1 MVISIG
7 AFSAVDED
15 GFYLMLL
22 NTKKSIGIRTG
33 LFSLNQAEKG
43 KKGNGN
49 GYWKRI
55 VSSGTI
61 NLALIDKI
69 NENLSPK
76 NGYIKEYLSMMRD
89 NQDGKYNK
97 GRDHGAPVV
106 VNLGVHESEKGGQW
120 YFYQDQWKK
129 NSKDYSFAGFTSKS
143 KRTNPFD
150 SSSGVSW
157 MQWTHGESGF
167 DHKATID
174 PVNNKRGWSHG
185 DPRFFP
191 DGLAYTS
198 ANLYAAE
205 KELSGISDEA
215 MGMAS
220 AIINNRGS
228 LYRSVTGHR
237 YYGGANDSFS
247 KPIYYNKM
255 TKKQRGRMV
264 QALYDIFENAASNA
278 KGGIASGG
286 PAGLC
291 YAMAC
296 MVKAPE
302 SDQWFLSQTAYNKV
316 IKYSYVQCYKE
327 MWGSKGKSD
336 QEIKN
341 DLKKHIAK
349 NLAESIN
356 KVNGTNLSTSD
367 TKKIYDESSDYGSG
381 YSQYG
386 NVWYVSKYKVT
397 GVYPKEAYQVSTW
410 DAVTFRYAYNTSG
423 APGSKYYAKLL
434 KKAGVNTVDPTNPET
449 YSGTTTRLVWV
460 STGGDGKKKV
470 QNYTY
475 SEDLKGLIPDEI
487 KIDESKL
494 SENRR
499 LLLVRAANMVKSK
512 KWVYVYG
519 GRGRS
524 FKSKGDISEYSS
536 PLGSNSIT
544 AAVKNGSANWS
555 KKWFNKEF
563 VSNIFN
569 IPTAKDFY
577 DGKYFDYPIGGVDCS
592 GFVYY
597 VSKKVGFPLEW
608 TCASAVCSDQ
618 YHSTVSLSKVKCM
631 DLINSDGHV
640 VFYVAGNPSKGTW
653 YTVESEHGGTFVS
666 FRSQPANHL
675 GRRTIKSAGRIKVK
689 NTKNNKGIDD

>member
-106 VNLGVHESEKGGQW
+106 VNLGIHESEKGGQW

-157 MQWTHGESGF
+157 MQWTKGESGF

-316 IKYSYVQCYKE
+316 IKYNYVQCYKE

-460 STGGDGKKKV
+460 STGGNGKKKV

-512 KWVYVYG
+512 KWVYSWG
-519 GRGRS
+519 GTGQKANSAKEIAPESRTACQTIKINGVSHPAPKRT
-524 FKSKGDISEYSS
+524 KSYY
-536 PLGSNSIT
+536 
-544 AAVKNGSANWS
+544 
-555 KKWFNKEF
+555 
-563 VSNIFN
+563 
-569 IPTAKDFY
+569 IPVIDREKCRNFY
-577 DGKYFDYPIGGVDCS
+577 TQIVDYPVYKVDCS

-597 VSKKVGFPLEW
+597 VTHKVGFPVARVKAKS
-608 TCASAVCSDQ
+608 TASSSERERIKSSQ
-618 YHSTVSLSKVKCM
+618 LKCM
-631 DLINSDGHV
+631 DTANSGSHV
-640 VFYVAGNPSKGTW
+640 VFYVSGNYPSNW
-653 YTVESEHGGTFVS
+653 YSIESWCGGTYVQ
-666 FRSQPANHL
+666 FRHNTNSRDCVNL
-675 GRRTIKSAGRIKVK
+675 SRLKVK